1 MAELLESSQFDNILE
16 NIKLESQTVAS
27 RYAAK
32 GAKLKGKN
40 FIDIDNFLKVLYSLL
55 QSNNYLLGPD
65 DDSDPNK
72 FIFTEEYPNIE
83 AEQKNIVT
91 FEIYKRAPARLS
103 KDSEPFSGT
112 AHYRPLYL
120 GEETDGHEGGR
131 VVHLQSM
138 YDNLIRFKC
147 WSNKVEHARKLAT
160 LMESIL
166 NKYYYVLRQY
176 VPVMVY
182 QGRSDGR
189 VTNNYGDSRFQGI
202 PLDLFVRTNERVIL
216 REQEINCIQTQ
227 IQVRGSI

>member
-1 MAELLESSQFDNILE
+1 MESNRFAG
-16 NIKLESQTVAS
+16 K
-27 RYAAK
+27 YAAK
-32 GAKLKGKN
+32 GVGLEGNNA
-40 FIDIDNFLKVLYSLL
+40 IDIDNFLRVLYSLL

-65 DDSDPNK
+65 DEYDPNK
-72 FIFTEEYPNIE
+72 FIFTEEYPKIE
-83 AEQKNIVT
+83 AETKNIVT

-112 AHYRPLYL
+112 AHYRPLFL
-120 GEETDGHEGGR
+120 GEEKDGHEGGR

-160 LMESIL
+160 LMEGIL

-176 VPVMVY
+176 VPVVVY

-189 VTNNYGDSRFQGI
+189 VTNSYGDSRFQGI

-216 REQEINCIQTQ
+216 REQEINCIQTK